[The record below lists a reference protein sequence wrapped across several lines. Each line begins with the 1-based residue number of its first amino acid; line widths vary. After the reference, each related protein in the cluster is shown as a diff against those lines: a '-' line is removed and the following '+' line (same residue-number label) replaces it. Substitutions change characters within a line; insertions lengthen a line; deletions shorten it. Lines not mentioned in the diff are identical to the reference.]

1 MVLSRMVQNSCRAVC
16 GWRTWEAGFLPVD
29 TLPDAVACRL
39 RVARG
44 TLGLTQPE
52 MAALLRVKLRA
63 YQLYE
68 SAQRLPQ
75 ADSLDALCRLGI
87 SIDWLLTGEGE
98 MLLGDRAGM
107 CLMDWDDRLGAD
119 VAAGVADLYD
129 DEGIIVATAEL
140 LRQSLRVYVDLLSAY
155 GDGDERRVGLKL
167 ALTQLRRRLRNPS

>member
-1 MVLSRMVQNSCRAVC
+1 M
-16 GWRTWEAGFLPVD
+16 GI
-29 TLPDAVACRL
+29 LPDAVAFRL
-39 RVARG
+39 RAARG

-98 MLLGDRAGM
+98 MLVEGRGGR
-107 CLMDWDDRLGAD
+107 CPVDWDDLLGAD
-119 VAAGVADLYD
+119 VAAGVELLYG
-129 DEGIIVATAEL
+129 DEGVVASTAEL
-140 LRQSLRVYVDLLSAY
+140 LRQSLRIYVDLINAY
-155 GDGDERRVGLKL
+155 DHLDERRVGLKL
-167 ALTQLRRRLRNPS
+167 AFAHLRGQLRGSGRS